1 LAHTADERTASS
13 PVKYCT
19 ACGTAIEPDWAFCGE
34 CGARIESIPTT
45 SNPPQ
50 ATSTVVPDD
59 SDIVYPPGYSP
70 TDPPKPRRRRKRRRR
85 PLWRRPLFL
94 IPMILL
100 LLVGTAASTVVYRT
114 NGVMSNLRT
123 ISTPP
128 PQITDATY
136 LEEDDPDMPAGP
148 ITVDTGPAQTALSA
162 VADERDLPK
171 PQDTGFGSRFQSIT
185 SGVGDIA
192 NAASIAGG
200 IGGPKQE
207 GFTMLVMGVDAR
219 PGAAI
224 DIGVRPD
231 VMMLIRFDPNTH
243 SCRMLSIPRDTRV
256 ELPGYGQTKINHA
269 LMVGGIPYQLMVVED
284 FIQQP
289 IDHYVLIDFQ
299 AFEQAVDIVGGVNVV
314 IDQDLEK
321 DGEIRY
327 TAGSREMNGEEALAY
342 ARFRD
347 PSTEGDAGRVQR
359 QWSILGA
366 LANAAQGRDLISDVN
381 TIVPTVEEH
390 IRTDLSLTEMS
401 SMTREYGDRCLEVNR
416 EDIAMMDGTRVRFN
430 DPILEQRLYYN
441 VVTDA
446 TVRQRVNELI
456 NDDEPEAT
464 PAASPSPVI
473 ESKSTPTPV
482 VLAS

>member
-1 LAHTADERTASS
+1 MAHTADEQATAS

-19 ACGTAIEPDWAFCGE
+19 ACGTATEPDWAFCGE
-34 CGARIESIPTT
+34 CGAPIEIATT
-45 SNPPQ
+45 ATQ
-50 ATSTVVPDD
+50 ATPD
-59 SDIVYPPGYSP
+59 SDPDIIYPPGYSP

-94 IPMILL
+94 IPMIFL

-128 PQITDATY
+128 PRITDATY
-136 LEEDDPDMPAGP
+136 LEEDDPDMPSGP
-148 ITVDTGPAQTALSA
+148 ITVDTGPAQTALNE
-162 VADERDLPK
+162 VAAERDLPQ
-171 PQDTGFGSRFQSIT
+171 PQDTGFGARFQRIT

-200 IGGPKQE
+200 IGGPQEE
-207 GFTMLVMGVDAR
+207 GFTLLVMGVDAR

-269 LMVGGIPYQLMVVED
+269 LMVGGIPYQLLVIED
-284 FIQQP
+284 FIDQP

-314 IDQDLEK
+314 IDKDLEK

-327 TAGSREMNGEEALAY
+327 TAGSQEMNGDEALAY
-342 ARFRD
+342 ARFRN

-390 IRTDLSLTEMS
+390 IRTDLTLSQ
-401 SMTREYGDRCLEVNR
+401 MTAISREYGDRCLDINR
-416 EDIAMMDGTRVRFN
+416 DDIAMMDGTRVRFN
-430 DPILEQRLYYN
+430 DPILNQRLYYN

-446 TVRQRVNELI
+446 TVKQRVDELI
-456 NDDEPEAT
+456 NNVEVAEPAAT
-464 PAASPSPVI
+464 PVATPSPVAG
-473 ESKSTPTPV
+473 SKATPSIGDP
-482 VLAS
+482 